1 MNTLDSK
8 LGLDRWTG
16 VQWSLVTANLL
27 VTAACF
33 LCYQLKPVSSAMAA
47 FGIGLFVFGPV
58 CGYLL
63 DKYRRKAAAERSLQ
77 MLIVALLLYSDSF
90 VFGETE
96 LFCLRFFQGAFF
108 GLAQYSL
115 STLVLD
121 LTPSEQR
128 SEVQYGFC
136 WAERL
141 GLPIGLLLA
150 FVVGLI
156 PQVLSI
162 PDVVAIGPNLFEP
175 LRGMRILVALA
186 MVITAFIIVRRTHVP
201 FRAPL
206 TPKMFSLDRFLHIP
220 SLPVFLNML
229 SAPLITGMTIAF
241 YLMRYGA
248 PDKIWTGAS
257 VSTALLCGFIFALIA
272 RKKLF
277 EAADIR
283 SEIVAGYIL
292 IGAGLSISLISS
304 GSVRTASAF
313 LSSFGAGLVS
323 CKMLAYFVKMCGHCQ
338 RGSAHSS
345 YMLCWEGGICL
356 GYFLVTLFP
365 GHDVGL
371 KITGLLLCLCSILFY
386 IFCMHPWF
394 MHHRNR

>member
-8 LGLDRWTG
+8 LGLDKWTG

-47 FGIGLFVFGPV
+47 FGIGLFVFGPI
-58 CGYLL
+58 CGFLL

-77 MLIVALLLYSDSF
+77 MLVVALLLYSDSF

-150 FVVGLI
+150 FLVGLL
-156 PQVLSI
+156 PQVLPIPHSI
-162 PDVVAIGPNLFEP
+162 TLGPNRFEL
-175 LRGMRILVALA
+175 LRGIRILMALA
-186 MVITAFIIVRRTHVP
+186 MVVAAFIIVRRTHVP

-206 TPKMFSLDRFLHIP
+206 TPKVFSLDRFLHIP
-220 SLPVFLNML
+220 SLPVFINML
-229 SAPLITGMTIAF
+229 SAPLIIGMTIAF
-241 YLMRYGA
+241 YIMRYGA
-248 PDKIWTGAS
+248 PDKIWTGVS
-257 VSTALLCGFIFALIA
+257 VSTALLGGFVLALVA
-272 RKKLF
+272 RKKFF
-277 EAADIR
+277 ETADVR

-292 IGAGLSISLISS
+292 IGAGLGISLISS

-356 GYFLVTLFP
+356 GYFMVAQAPECELE
-365 GHDVGL
+365 L
-371 KITGLLLCLCSILFY
+371 KIAGLLLCLCSILFY
-386 IFCMHPWF
+386 IFFMHPWF
-394 MHHRNR
+394 MKHRNR

>member
-8 LGLDRWTG
+8 LSLDRWTG

-27 VTAACF
+27 VTASCF
-33 LCYQLKPVSSAMAA
+33 LCYQIKPVSSAMAA

-58 CGYLL
+58 CGFLL
-63 DKYRRKAAAERSLQ
+63 DKYRRKAVAERSLQ
-77 MLIVALLLYSDSF
+77 MLLVAQLVYSDTF
-90 VFGETE
+90 VFGDTQMF
-96 LFCLRFFQGAFF
+96 LLRIFQGAFF
-108 GLAQYSL
+108 GLAQYAL

-150 FVVGLI
+150 FVVGLL
-156 PQVLSI
+156 PQALPF
-162 PDVVAIGPNLFEP
+162 PDRVTIGANQFEP
-175 LRGMRILVALA
+175 VRGIRILISIAMILA
-186 MVITAFIIVRRTHVP
+186 AYFIVHRTHVP

-206 TPKMFSLDRFLHIP
+206 TPRMFSLDRFLHIP
-220 SLPVFLNML
+220 SLPVFVNML
-229 SAPLITGMTIAF
+229 SASLITGMTIAF

-248 PDKIWTGAS
+248 EDKIWTGMS
-257 VSTALLCGFIFALIA
+257 VTAALLAGFLVALVA
-272 RKKLF
+272 RKKMF
-277 EAADIR
+277 ENADVR
-283 SEIVAGYIL
+283 SEIVTGYIL
-292 IGAGLSISLISS
+292 IGAGLCISLVGS

-313 LSSFGAGLVS
+313 LSSLGAGLVS

-356 GYFLVTLFP
+356 GYLLVTLMSDN
-365 GHDVGL
+365 DVEL
-371 KITGLLLCLCSILFY
+371 KIGGLLLCICSILFY
-386 IFCMHPWF
+386 IFYMHPWF
-394 MHHRNR
+394 MRHRNR